1 MGEVGG
7 KERNGDTGLQADRN
21 EEIHFNMGKKK
32 VKCEKTEVELK
43 KRKDQLG
50 WQKERT

>member
-32 VKCEKTEVELK
+32 GEMWEN
-43 KRKDQLG
+43 
-50 WQKERT
+50 WSWA